1 MRKVLFLA
9 LSVTFL
15 FVHEI
20 SWEPLNE
27 FAPNSQGR
35 RVWTLAP
42 TILKV
47 KVNFGGL
54 RAVYVWKK
62 HLCCSLFLY

>member
-1 MRKVLFLA
+1 
-9 LSVTFL
+9 
-15 FVHEI
+15 
-20 SWEPLNE
+20 
-27 FAPNSQGR
+27 
-35 RVWTLAP
+35 
-42 TILKV
+42 LKV